1 MLKGALAV
9 IIALFDFAK
18 GVSSGH
24 ADRVLVGVRWLTHA
38 DPTLWLE
45 GAKRQMAVK
54 S

>member
-9 IIALFDFAK
+9 VLALFDFAK

-24 ADRVLVGVRWLTHA
+24 AE
-38 DPTLWLE
+38 PTLWLE
-45 GAKRQMAVK
+45 GAKRQVAVK